1 MEVAQVKKTR
11 REFLKNA
18 GKVTVAAGAIGL
30 GLSNAQAAT
39 GDSVRSTGVPSMNLT
54 PATAPLPEDG
64 LLNGIGT
71 GKPFSDDW
79 QITNIYGPVAG
90 GLTLVLQDGDSQRP
104 LRVDLCLQG
113 DETRAPVSTRYLELF
128 VMDGGGGEG
137 CIDESLFKALEVLG
151 QTIRRNES
159 DVRLLEG
166 ILTFDER
173 WDLYPDF
180 MACAASELEPGVEPK
195 TKKR

>member
-1 MEVAQVKKTR
+1 MDSTKTR
-11 REFLKNA
+11 REFLKKA
-18 GKVTVAAGAIGL
+18 GKVTAAAGAL
-30 GLSNAQAAT
+30 GFGWSTAHAST
-39 GDSVRSTGVPSMNLT
+39 GDSVRTTDVPSMNVT
-54 PATAPLPEDG
+54 PATAPLPENG
-64 LLNGIGT
+64 LLHGIGT
-71 GKPFSDDW
+71 GKIFSGDW

-90 GLTLVLQDGDSQRP
+90 GLTLVLQGGGGKRP

-113 DETRAPVSTRYLELF
+113 DVTRAPVSTQYLELF

-137 CIDESLFKALEVLG
+137 CIDESLFEALEVLG

-180 MACAASELEPGVEPK
+180 MACAASELEPGVEPR
-195 TKKR
+195 KKKSR